1 MRKESKMAR
10 NQGFLPM
17 RRGREAD
24 LSPWNPAST
33 FSPDMFFSVSPWQ
46 MMRRIQED
54 MDRLF
59 GQFASGPARPGG
71 QLAPTGQQTSVLQW
85 LPSTDISETD
95 KEWTIQ
101 VELPGVKQ
109 EDVEV
114 QVRDHYLVV
123 RAELR
128 DEEPAQTGQA
138 QGGQAPG
145 AQAPG
150 AQAQGAQTQA
160 GQTQGAQAQGA
171 QAPQRQYHQRE
182 RRFGYFERVLLLPDN
197 VDEERIACEFRNG
210 VLTVHI
216 PKTEQAQ
223 QQARRIPIGTGAQS
237 ERARGDSRTERRE
250 PRVPSEAG
258 WVGARGGEAGTP
270 EPSRQGG

>member
-138 QGGQAPG
+138 Q
-145 AQAPG
+145 
-150 AQAQGAQTQA
+150 A

-182 RRFGYFERVLLLPDN
+182 RRFGYFERLLLLPDN

-237 ERARGDSRTERRE
+237 ERARGIAEPKEESRLWRA
-250 PRVPSEAG
+250 PGV
-258 WVGARGGEAGTP
+258 ARPARPNRADKEGNGGQ
-270 EPSRQGG
+270 R